1 MYKKDRE
8 SARVSGTKNRESV
21 GVSGTIR
28 PQRGPSSTLFI
39 VFSSKQVSVSSW
51 ERLKSLALSAV
62 LNE

>member
-1 MYKKDRE
+1 MYKKNRE
-8 SARVSGTKNRESV
+8 SVRVSGTKNRESV

-39 VFSSKQVSVSSW
+39 VFPSKQVSVSSW